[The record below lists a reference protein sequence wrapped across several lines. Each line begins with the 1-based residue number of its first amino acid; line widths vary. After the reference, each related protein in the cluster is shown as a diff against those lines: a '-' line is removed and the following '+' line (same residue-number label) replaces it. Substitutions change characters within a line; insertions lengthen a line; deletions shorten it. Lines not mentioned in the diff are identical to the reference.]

1 MRRELTLKMLSLL
14 ERHIPEWVIRA
25 QLQILLDTTARG
37 FGVKSRR
44 IAHLSAEEALRAYA
58 EFTVQCVETCM
69 GSRPGRAAQVE
80 RLSSAREQAADR
92 TWSDAREEKRAA
104 ARRLYREAYRT
115 GSRIRRITGLAESRD
130 TARLVFY
137 LYRNLQISME
147 GQIPGEIHVAD
158 CYFSRMYTPTQ
169 CAVMS
174 LVDSG
179 IIAGLCGGGKLK
191 FTERITEGCG
201 RCTAC
206 FTPEPAHAAESKQR
220 VALI

>member
-1 MRRELTLKMLSLL
+1 MLVLL
-14 ERHIPEWVIRA
+14 ERHTPEWVIRL
-25 QLQILLDTTARG
+25 QMQILMDTTARG

-44 IAHLSAEEALRAYA
+44 IAYLPADEALRAYA

-69 GSRPGRAAQVE
+69 GSRPGR
-80 RLSSAREQAADR
+80 
-92 TWSDAREEKRAA
+92 DAREERHAIA
-104 ARRLYREAYRT
+104 SRLYREAYRT
-115 GSRIRRITGLAESRD
+115 GSRVRRITGLTESAD

-137 LYRNLQISME
+137 LYRNLQITMG

-158 CYFSRMYTPTQ
+158 CYFSRMYTPAQ

-179 IIAGLCGGGKLK
+179 IIAGLCGGGKLR

-206 FTPEPAHAAESKQR
+206 FTPNPAFAAAASK
-220 VALI
+220 

>member
-14 ERHIPEWVIRA
+14 ERHTPEWVIRA

-58 EFTVQCVETCM
+58 GFTVKCM
-69 GSRPGRAAQVE
+69 EKCTGSRPGTDAREDNPPGKTARE
-80 RLSSAREQAADR
+80 ESRPGRSAREER
-92 TWSDAREEKRAA
+92 RAA

-115 GSRIRRITGLAESRD
+115 GSRIRRITGFTESAD
-130 TARLVFY
+130 TERLVFY
-137 LYRNLQISME
+137 LYRNLQITME

-158 CYFSRMYTPTQ
+158 CYFGRMYTPAQ

-220 VALI
+220 AALI